1 MRTFRRFSPQVE
13 GVESR
18 ALLSGGASVAPMIFP
33 PPVLVRGQARGAVVV
48 FPSIP
53 DVGTR
58 YALSGVGDMSPM
70 GRVSVRG
77 SIQTT
82 SFAGQP
88 TGTVTLANRF
98 GSVELRVTGRT
109 GQDGSNAYQF
119 EVASATGRFA
129 HLNGTGGVL
138 ELTAPNAPGR
148 GRFRMDINRFVI
160 L

>member
-1 MRTFRRFSPQVE
+1 MRTSQRFSPRVE

-18 ALLSGGASVAPMIFP
+18 ALLSGGADVAPMIFP
-33 PPVLVRGQARGAVVV
+33 PPVLVRGHAHGSVVV

-58 YALSGVGDMSPM
+58 YVLSGTGDVSPM
-70 GRVSVRG
+70 RRVAVRG
-77 SIQTT
+77 SIQTS

-88 TGTVTLANRF
+88 GGTVTLANRF
-98 GSVELRVTGRT
+98 GGVELRITGRA
-109 GQDGSNAYQF
+109 GPEGSDAYQF

-129 HLNGTGGVL
+129 YLKGTGGVL
-138 ELTAPNAPGR
+138 ELTAPDEPRR
-148 GRFRMDINRFVI
+148 GRFRMDINPFVI